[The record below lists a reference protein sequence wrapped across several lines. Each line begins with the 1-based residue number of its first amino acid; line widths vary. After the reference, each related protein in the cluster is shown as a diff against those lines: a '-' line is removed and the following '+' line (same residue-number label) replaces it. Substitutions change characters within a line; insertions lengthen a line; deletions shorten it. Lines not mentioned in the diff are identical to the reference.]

1 MSGVGERWGRAV
13 EENKEEG
20 HNIVCLLW
28 FPPPLTQYFTQP
40 STGAGLEPESK
51 GCDARHE
58 ALRAQMAR
66 TAWHWSQSST
76 FTLLQISTS
85 LLHPDSRQPYAK

>member
-51 GCDARHE
+51 G
-58 ALRAQMAR
+58 
-66 TAWHWSQSST
+66 
-76 FTLLQISTS
+76 
-85 LLHPDSRQPYAK
+85 